1 MDDQAKRIREAL
13 LAERRAR
20 ITAQQAQRRSEIAE
34 HKAQIAAERAQRREE
49 LAQEQLRQAV
59 LIREERLHR
68 QLARAAIK
76 AARKKRL
83 IIIFNKSDNEQE

>member
-20 ITAQQAQRRSEIAE
+20 ITAQQAQRR
-34 HKAQIAAERAQRREE
+34 EE
-49 LAQEQLRQAV
+49 LGQEQLRQAV

-83 IIIFNKSDNEQE
+83 IILFKKSDNEQE